1 MATRGVHIETKIVF
15 ETRISMWTRSRRI
28 KMQRCI
34 VTSCERAFVF
44 TPLRQLILTW
54 HFSWHHEEMKED
66 ALQKGLPV
74 PDEAAVQDQVLKK
87 HVDAPDLATV
97 KDFLRFYAATSK
109 GKIREKISCDSLNT
123 FAEWFFAGFS
133 RVTDTPINDNDRSE
147 VYNVSTLR
155 HICRARSHCR

>member
-1 MATRGVHIETKIVF
+1 
-15 ETRISMWTRSRRI
+15 
-28 KMQRCI
+28 
-34 VTSCERAFVF
+34 
-44 TPLRQLILTW
+44 
-54 HFSWHHEEMKED
+54 MKED

-97 KDFLRFYAATSK
+97 KDFLRFHAATSK
-109 GKIREKISCDSLNT
+109 GKIREKISYDSLNT

-155 HICRARSHCR
+155 HIRRARSHCR